1 MGPNGN
7 DVKPKSN
14 ALEVTFS
21 ILNRWNDTVFAVRYF
36 LPNCAGG
43 ERRYAAR
50 GEPSGGGGYTGPIHP
65 VIYGPVRRSLAL
77 LSMGEA
83 TALFPRQW
91 LQWGLERRSDDVR
104 AVELVQFLGYGH
116 ERVGRA

>member
-1 MGPNGN
+1 M
-7 DVKPKSN
+7 
-14 ALEVTFS
+14 TFS
-21 ILNRWNDTVFAVRYF
+21 VLNRWNDAVLAVRYF

-83 TALFPRQW
+83 TALV
-91 LQWGLERRSDDVR
+91 LLGSGCNWGLERRSDDVR
-104 AVELVQFLGYGH
+104 AGELVQFLGYGH